1 MESNILI
8 WCPVQDKALEG
19 LDLGDSFV
27 IDGWTREQWIADI
40 VQCSPSEFEKWD
52 DCYVKVLEGFR
63 HFRKRKISLIQH
75 RHVLRAEAA
84 KQFKPHNDICNEIT
98 SIRSSMLTSCYS
110 EVVREE
116 DLNELYKAK
125 SAFEDYKDDD
135 PATIEILSNQY
146 CDNEQDFFKSIEDR
160 IANQDLD
167 ALLKFENS
175 DGAEESKG

>member
-1 MESNILI
+1 MNSAIVI

-40 VQCSPSEFEKWD
+40 AQCTPSEFERWCG
-52 DCYVKVLEGFR
+52 CYVEVFKGFQI
-63 HFRKRKISLIQH
+63 FRKRKIDLIRY

-84 KQFKPHNDICNEIT
+84 TQLRPTRDLCNEIN
-98 SIRSSMLTSCYS
+98 SIRTSMLTSCYS
-110 EVVREE
+110 EVVKEE

-135 PATIEILSNQY
+135 EATIEILSNKY
-146 CDNEQDFFKSIEDR
+146 SDEEQLFFRRIEDR

-167 ALLKFENS
+167 ALLIFENS